1 MDVGAFQ
8 NTSITSIKIEAPIPT
23 IPQDAFNGAS
33 HLTTVSFTS
42 DVTSIGENA
51 FKDCSALTTVADEGM
66 QNVTTIGEYAF
77 YNCSSLPTLT
87 LAEGIT
93 DINQYVFYGCSQ
105 LNDIVLPST
114 ITTIDKYA
122 FYQCTSLKCP
132 VFPDGLK
139 TISAYAFYGCTNLG
153 DVTFPAGVTLGSKS
167 YIGEWVFA
175 KSYITSITWPTEA
188 MSINCENCFSGVTGL
203 TELTIPDYMTSIPDE
218 TFKSITSLTTL
229 SLPERMS
236 YIGCDA
242 FNGCTSLTGKLTIP
256 IGVSLGYGVTSEH
269 GVFYNTAFTE
279 IEIPEA
285 EVGTWSMNCL
295 GKMPNITSIKFP
307 STMKVIPAGVCNQW
321 PNLSEVILNGQ
332 ETISAEAFWKC
343 SKLTSIELPSTL
355 KNIDKWAFAQCSLS
369 SVTLPAG
376 VTVGDYAFAGN
387 PLTAI
392 NFPETECYFDS
403 YSFANVYKQTYGFY
417 NPYPYYTG
425 RVLMTSI
432 EFPSWMTTIPV
443 GICYN
448 WKQLQSATYGE
459 QVTAV
464 GDYAFWGC
472 NKLSGMNFD
481 NISNFGAYSFYNCS
495 STDPKF
501 VELLKLKDGA
511 VIGDHAFDNAAVY
524 AIEFEGCAEFGEDVL
539 KNNPYISSIK
549 FPECMTEIP
558 AGFCSNWTNLDKV
571 VLPTAI
577 TKIGKEC
584 FMGCRKLTDIEFDAD
599 YDYNESMDDVTSGVV
614 KVPATVTDIDK
625 GVFQGTGVSE
635 INWPERVINFGD
647 NTFEDTYVTTATF
660 PDWMTEAP
668 NHIYANCSKLTSI
681 QWDDKI
687 TKLGQGM
694 FYNCKALAEDIVIPS
709 TITEIPDSCFMGC
722 TQITKATFPSTLKVL
737 DLQCFKNCTSLSDV
751 SFDEGLTEIGRQAF
765 MNTGLVDVVLPTT
778 LTDIKTGAFANCTSM
793 KTLDVKATDL
803 TLEDYIASSSTQQG
817 GGYGTFEGCT
827 SLETAA
833 FASHLKKLP
842 ACSFQNCSSLQT
854 FTYPEDDWIDI
865 IDYYAFQNCASL
877 KSFPY
882 LKHTHFRYNLAGYSW
897 RNWHRAF
904 AGCSSLTQ
912 MILPEEYI
920 DCVDIS
926 KSDAIHWGDHPEGLF
941 RNATSLQSLIFP
953 FTGTLFHLVAE
964 DINDAPLKGI
974 SYSYAQG
981 MKYIDPST
989 IRTTGTGS
997 PDWVEYKTESIIQ
1010 YDGNNDYT
1018 IASPETSTLYVVRA
1032 EKWKYMEA
1040 GYGDLFNIIEMKDP
1054 RIRLEGDLFSEYDA
1068 TQNVNHYTVSL
1079 RWPMVL
1085 SDFNE
1090 NGETLVDIYR
1100 EGVEAPV
1107 AKIVF
1112 SKPSEPKSMPE
1123 LDANQVVEISYTVNG
1138 AENKYTGDFII
1149 PQTNSDGSM
1158 VYVMTQATCGP
1169 SMYFDAET
1177 SKRVGSFDDE
1187 SSWFAFTDQFDS
1199 PVLSEPGVP
1208 TSYTYR
1214 AVIHSYDY
1222 TKLENNDDLTQ
1233 PAADG
1238 LYYHVVDSK
1247 TGDLESTS
1255 EKMVVP
1261 MAIPELSFQGLYST
1275 DDILGNDEAEVEGDE
1290 DHHLTACSVDNRDY
1304 AFDYVIDEKL
1314 TKEQGRE
1321 YSSTTTQYIIT
1332 TVTLE
1337 ELDTEGNVNQ
1347 IGDPITLSTNASTR
1361 SNVGQFAVSDI
1372 AVGNR
1377 YQTVTHTTFRGTFGS
1392 PVITV
1397 PGVPNFSGNLSLS
1410 FTDHYNE
1417 DIADGI
1423 SHGNYIPVLAS
1434 IDLTPYLSALGYE
1447 DGQLPAEGDYRVA
1460 VWRTVPN
1467 SSEGDTEE
1475 LVYFNGDSSVTY
1487 SDTNLCTECADLEGL
1502 TATEGTDNQPDQ
1514 LTYDD
1519 VFKVTKAGDVEA
1531 DYTVRIYVKVPEEML
1546 RDDDAWMLVEVP
1558 VLSSMITVSGV
1569 ENVSVDEADE
1579 DAIWYDLEG
1588 RRVAEPI
1595 SGSLYIRVTSRGA
1608 EKAIYK

>member
-501 VELLKLKDGA
+501 VELRTVLLLATMPLTMQPFMLLNLKA
-511 VIGDHAFDNAAVY
+511 V
-524 AIEFEGCAEFGEDVL
+524 L
-539 KNNPYISSIK
+539 
-549 FPECMTEIP
+549 
-558 AGFCSNWTNLDKV
+558 
-571 VLPTAI
+571 
-577 TKIGKEC
+577 
-584 FMGCRKLTDIEFDAD
+584 
-599 YDYNESMDDVTSGVV
+599 
-614 KVPATVTDIDK
+614 
-625 GVFQGTGVSE
+625 
-635 INWPERVINFGD
+635 
-647 NTFEDTYVTTATF
+647 
-660 PDWMTEAP
+660 
-668 NHIYANCSKLTSI
+668 
-681 QWDDKI
+681 
-687 TKLGQGM
+687 
-694 FYNCKALAEDIVIPS
+694 
-709 TITEIPDSCFMGC
+709 
-722 TQITKATFPSTLKVL
+722 
-737 DLQCFKNCTSLSDV
+737 
-751 SFDEGLTEIGRQAF
+751 
-765 MNTGLVDVVLPTT
+765 
-778 LTDIKTGAFANCTSM
+778 
-793 KTLDVKATDL
+793 
-803 TLEDYIASSSTQQG
+803 
-817 GGYGTFEGCT
+817 
-827 SLETAA
+827 
-833 FASHLKKLP
+833 
-842 ACSFQNCSSLQT
+842 
-854 FTYPEDDWIDI
+854 
-865 IDYYAFQNCASL
+865 
-877 KSFPY
+877 
-882 LKHTHFRYNLAGYSW
+882 NLA
-897 RNWHRAF
+897 
-904 AGCSSLTQ
+904 
-912 MILPEEYI
+912 
-920 DCVDIS
+920 
-926 KSDAIHWGDHPEGLF
+926 
-941 RNATSLQSLIFP
+941 
-953 FTGTLFHLVAE
+953 
-964 DINDAPLKGI
+964 
-974 SYSYAQG
+974 
-981 MKYIDPST
+981 
-989 IRTTGTGS
+989 
-997 PDWVEYKTESIIQ
+997 
-1010 YDGNNDYT
+1010 
-1018 IASPETSTLYVVRA
+1018 
-1032 EKWKYMEA
+1032 
-1040 GYGDLFNIIEMKDP
+1040 
-1054 RIRLEGDLFSEYDA
+1054 
-1068 TQNVNHYTVSL
+1068 
-1079 RWPMVL
+1079 
-1085 SDFNE
+1085 
-1090 NGETLVDIYR
+1090 
-1100 EGVEAPV
+1100 
-1107 AKIVF
+1107 
-1112 SKPSEPKSMPE
+1112 
-1123 LDANQVVEISYTVNG
+1123 
-1138 AENKYTGDFII
+1138 
-1149 PQTNSDGSM
+1149 
-1158 VYVMTQATCGP
+1158 
-1169 SMYFDAET
+1169 
-1177 SKRVGSFDDE
+1177 
-1187 SSWFAFTDQFDS
+1187 
-1199 PVLSEPGVP
+1199 
-1208 TSYTYR
+1208 
-1214 AVIHSYDY
+1214 
-1222 TKLENNDDLTQ
+1222 
-1233 PAADG
+1233 
-1238 LYYHVVDSK
+1238 
-1247 TGDLESTS
+1247 
-1255 EKMVVP
+1255 KM
-1261 MAIPELSFQGLYST
+1261 
-1275 DDILGNDEAEVEGDE
+1275 
-1290 DHHLTACSVDNRDY
+1290 C
-1304 AFDYVIDEKL
+1304 
-1314 TKEQGRE
+1314 
-1321 YSSTTTQYIIT
+1321 
-1332 TVTLE
+1332 
-1337 ELDTEGNVNQ
+1337 
-1347 IGDPITLSTNASTR
+1347 
-1361 SNVGQFAVSDI
+1361 
-1372 AVGNR
+1372 
-1377 YQTVTHTTFRGTFGS
+1377 
-1392 PVITV
+1392 
-1397 PGVPNFSGNLSLS
+1397 
-1410 FTDHYNE
+1410 
-1417 DIADGI
+1417 
-1423 SHGNYIPVLAS
+1423 
-1434 IDLTPYLSALGYE
+1434 
-1447 DGQLPAEGDYRVA
+1447 
-1460 VWRTVPN
+1460 
-1467 SSEGDTEE
+1467 
-1475 LVYFNGDSSVTY
+1475 
-1487 SDTNLCTECADLEGL
+1487 
-1502 TATEGTDNQPDQ
+1502 
-1514 LTYDD
+1514 
-1519 VFKVTKAGDVEA
+1519 
-1531 DYTVRIYVKVPEEML
+1531 
-1546 RDDDAWMLVEVP
+1546 
-1558 VLSSMITVSGV
+1558 
-1569 ENVSVDEADE
+1569 
-1579 DAIWYDLEG
+1579 
-1588 RRVAEPI
+1588 
-1595 SGSLYIRVTSRGA
+1595 
-1608 EKAIYK
+1608 

>member
-1 MDVGAFQ
+1 
-8 NTSITSIKIEAPIPT
+8 
-23 IPQDAFNGAS
+23 
-33 HLTTVSFTS
+33 
-42 DVTSIGENA
+42 
-51 FKDCSALTTVADEGM
+51 
-66 QNVTTIGEYAF
+66 
-77 YNCSSLPTLT
+77 
-87 LAEGIT
+87 
-93 DINQYVFYGCSQ
+93 
-105 LNDIVLPST
+105 
-114 ITTIDKYA
+114 
-122 FYQCTSLKCP
+122 
-132 VFPDGLK
+132 
-139 TISAYAFYGCTNLG
+139 
-153 DVTFPAGVTLGSKS
+153 
-167 YIGEWVFA
+167 
-175 KSYITSITWPTEA
+175 
-188 MSINCENCFSGVTGL
+188 
-203 TELTIPDYMTSIPDE
+203 
-218 TFKSITSLTTL
+218 
-229 SLPERMS
+229 
-236 YIGCDA
+236 
-242 FNGCTSLTGKLTIP
+242 
-256 IGVSLGYGVTSEH
+256 
-269 GVFYNTAFTE
+269 
-279 IEIPEA
+279 
-285 EVGTWSMNCL
+285 
-295 GKMPNITSIKFP
+295 
-307 STMKVIPAGVCNQW
+307 
-321 PNLSEVILNGQ
+321 
-332 ETISAEAFWKC
+332 
-343 SKLTSIELPSTL
+343 
-355 KNIDKWAFAQCSLS
+355 
-369 SVTLPAG
+369 
-376 VTVGDYAFAGN
+376 
-387 PLTAI
+387 
-392 NFPETECYFDS
+392 
-403 YSFANVYKQTYGFY
+403 
-417 NPYPYYTG
+417 
-425 RVLMTSI
+425 
-432 EFPSWMTTIPV
+432 
-443 GICYN
+443 
-448 WKQLQSATYGE
+448 
-459 QVTAV
+459 
-464 GDYAFWGC
+464 
-472 NKLSGMNFD
+472 
-481 NISNFGAYSFYNCS
+481 
-495 STDPKF
+495 
-501 VELLKLKDGA
+501 
-511 VIGDHAFDNAAVY
+511 
-524 AIEFEGCAEFGEDVL
+524 
-539 KNNPYISSIK
+539 
-549 FPECMTEIP
+549 
-558 AGFCSNWTNLDKV
+558 
-571 VLPTAI
+571 
-577 TKIGKEC
+577 
-584 FMGCRKLTDIEFDAD
+584 
-599 YDYNESMDDVTSGVV
+599 
-614 KVPATVTDIDK
+614 
-625 GVFQGTGVSE
+625 
-635 INWPERVINFGD
+635 
-647 NTFEDTYVTTATF
+647 
-660 PDWMTEAP
+660 
-668 NHIYANCSKLTSI
+668 
-681 QWDDKI
+681 
-687 TKLGQGM
+687 
-694 FYNCKALAEDIVIPS
+694 
-709 TITEIPDSCFMGC
+709 
-722 TQITKATFPSTLKVL
+722 
-737 DLQCFKNCTSLSDV
+737 
-751 SFDEGLTEIGRQAF
+751 
-765 MNTGLVDVVLPTT
+765 
-778 LTDIKTGAFANCTSM
+778 
-793 KTLDVKATDL
+793 
-803 TLEDYIASSSTQQG
+803 
-817 GGYGTFEGCT
+817 
-827 SLETAA
+827 
-833 FASHLKKLP
+833 
-842 ACSFQNCSSLQT
+842 
-854 FTYPEDDWIDI
+854 
-865 IDYYAFQNCASL
+865 
-877 KSFPY
+877 
-882 LKHTHFRYNLAGYSW
+882 
-897 RNWHRAF
+897 
-904 AGCSSLTQ
+904 
-912 MILPEEYI
+912 
-920 DCVDIS
+920 
-926 KSDAIHWGDHPEGLF
+926 
-941 RNATSLQSLIFP
+941 
-953 FTGTLFHLVAE
+953 
-964 DINDAPLKGI
+964 
-974 SYSYAQG
+974 
-981 MKYIDPST
+981 
-989 IRTTGTGS
+989 
-997 PDWVEYKTESIIQ
+997 
-1010 YDGNNDYT
+1010 
-1018 IASPETSTLYVVRA
+1018 
-1032 EKWKYMEA
+1032 
-1040 GYGDLFNIIEMKDP
+1040 
-1054 RIRLEGDLFSEYDA
+1054 
-1068 TQNVNHYTVSL
+1068 
-1079 RWPMVL
+1079 MVL